1 MANNSMPKVVI
12 PIGPMFQRS
21 RNTCKSP
28 SRVSTSVATTVW
40 SLHLLLTVTKSF
52 WTLQMMMYVFI
63 FIDEVIFS
71 YIFEFFL
78 FIILAFSVYF
88 MQPRVDDWKA
98 EYLYSTVF
106 HVNNKVPLHDLLV
119 EIHCLS
125 PHSVLSTQGEELI
138 MMLSQMS

>member
-1 MANNSMPKVVI
+1 
-12 PIGPMFQRS
+12 
-21 RNTCKSP
+21 
-28 SRVSTSVATTVW
+28 
-40 SLHLLLTVTKSF
+40 
-52 WTLQMMMYVFI
+52 MYVFI

-71 YIFEFFL
+71 YISVFFF

-106 HVNNKVPLHDLLV
+106 HVNNKVPLHDLPV
-119 EIHCLS
+119 EIQCLS

-138 MMLSQMS
+138 MMLSQMA